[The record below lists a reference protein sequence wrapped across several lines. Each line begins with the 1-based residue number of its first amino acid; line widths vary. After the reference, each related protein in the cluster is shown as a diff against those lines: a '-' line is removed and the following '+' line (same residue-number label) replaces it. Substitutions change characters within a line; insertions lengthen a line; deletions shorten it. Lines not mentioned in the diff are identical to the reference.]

1 MEEKTMKETR
11 LKELTS
17 SERLIRG
24 GAGAV
29 SEIMAKIKS
38 LINFLADYIPKLIE
52 GFTAGF
58 KKAF

>member
-1 MEEKTMKETR
+1 MKETR